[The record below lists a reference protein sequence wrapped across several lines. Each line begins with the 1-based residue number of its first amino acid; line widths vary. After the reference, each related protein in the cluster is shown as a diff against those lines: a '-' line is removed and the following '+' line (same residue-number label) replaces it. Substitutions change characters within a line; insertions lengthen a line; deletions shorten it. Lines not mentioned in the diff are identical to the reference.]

1 MIQTANPASLALPN
15 IFIDAIRTEAA
26 VPTEM
31 DMDRPMPIVRWM
43 FYAFIFSVPLLHT
56 IDVGEDT
63 RLPKIVGYLFVLAA
77 LLQPQICFR
86 RFHVAL
92 WCFAGYIGVY
102 ALLGA
107 FQPAVFQD
115 EVLERLF
122 SLIQLLV
129 MAWIAYNLMGYAGV
143 ARGALVALVASGVM
157 IAILQVTGLA
167 ATDYGVGKQGI
178 SLRVSALGQ
187 NANLMA
193 ATLALALI
201 ALLSLASSSNR
212 LTLPM
217 RYLIWSL
224 LALLGLSIVLTGSR
238 GGLVAL
244 LGGLLVF
251 MLFGTTLQTRIR
263 NCLIGSFVIAIAVL
277 VCLQIEA
284 ARIRWEETFT
294 SGDTAHRNQL
304 FSAAW
309 EMFEES
315 PIIGW
320 GPVQNMY
327 ELGWRVHYAGWVV
340 EDQPWRDT
348 HNLILWILTQT
359 GLCGAIPFF
368 AGIWFCLG
376 AAWRAREGDQGVFPL
391 AMLVTLLIAN
401 QSGNWIHSKLQWL
414 VLAYILASGTSL
426 VIKAARARVAVA
438 PAPLAIPSPV
448 NCS

>member
-1 MIQTANPASLALPN
+1 M
-15 IFIDAIRTEAA
+15 AI
-26 VPTEM
+26 VC
-31 DMDRPMPIVRWM
+31 WM
-43 FYAFIFSVPLLHT
+43 FYAFVFSVPLLHT

-77 LLQPQICFR
+77 LLQPHICFR

-92 WCFAGYIGVY
+92 WCFAAYIGVY

-107 FQPAVFQD
+107 FQPDVFQD
-115 EVLERLF
+115 EILERGF

-129 MAWIAYNLMGYAGV
+129 MAWIAYNLLGEPAV
-143 ARGALVALVASGVM
+143 ARGALIALVASGVLV
-157 IAILQVTGLA
+157 AVLQVTGVA
-167 ATDYGVGKQGI
+167 ATDYGAGKQGT

-193 ATLALALI
+193 TTLSLALI
-201 ALLSLASSSNR
+201 ALLNLASNPTR
-212 LTLPM
+212 LALPM

-224 LALLGLSIVLTGSR
+224 MALLGLSIVLTGSR

-244 LGGLLVF
+244 MGGLLVF
-251 MLFGTTLQTRIR
+251 MLFGTTPEKRLR
-263 NCLIGSFVIAIAVL
+263 NFLIGSLVIAMAVL
-277 VCLQIEA
+277 ICLQLES

-294 SGDTAHRNQL
+294 AGDTAHRNQL

-315 PIIGW
+315 PIVGW
-320 GPVQNMY
+320 GPMQNMY

-348 HNLILWILTQT
+348 HNLVLWVLTQT
-359 GLCGAIPFF
+359 GLLGGIPFF
-368 AGIWFCLG
+368 AGIGFCLV
-376 AAWRAREGDQGVFPL
+376 AAWKARQGTQGVFPL
-391 AMLVTLLIAN
+391 AMAVTLLISN

-414 VLAYILASGTSL
+414 ILAYILASGTSL
-426 VIKAARARVAVA
+426 VVKAVRTKVVVAD
-438 PAPLAIPSPV
+438 APLAIPSRAVVP
-448 NCS
+448 SLGTI

>member
-1 MIQTANPASLALPN
+1 M
-15 IFIDAIRTEAA
+15 
-26 VPTEM
+26 
-31 DMDRPMPIVRWM
+31 
-43 FYAFIFSVPLLHT
+43 
-56 IDVGEDT
+56 
-63 RLPKIVGYLFVLAA
+63 
-77 LLQPQICFR
+77 
-86 RFHVAL
+86 
-92 WCFAGYIGVY
+92 
-102 ALLGA
+102 
-107 FQPAVFQD
+107 
-115 EVLERLF
+115 
-122 SLIQLLV
+122 QLLV
-129 MAWIAYNLMGYAGV
+129 MTWVAFNLFRYDRV
-143 ARGALVALVASGVM
+143 AKGALLALIASCIVL
-157 IAILQVTGLA
+157 AVLQVSGLG
-167 ATDYGVGKQGI
+167 ATSYGAGRYAV
-178 SLRVSALGQ
+178 SARVSALGQ
-187 NANLMA
+187 NANELA
-193 ATLALALI
+193 CTLSLALI
-201 ALLSLASSSNR
+201 ALLGLAYGSAR
-212 LTLPM
+212 RALPL
-217 RYLIWSL
+217 RP
-224 LALLGLSIVLTGSR
+224 LAWPCLVLLGLVVVLTGSR

-244 LGGLLVF
+244 LGGLLIF
-251 MLFGTTLQTRIR
+251 MLFGTTIQARIR
-263 NCLIGSFVIAIAVL
+263 NCLIGSFVIGVAIL

-348 HNLILWILTQT
+348 HNLVLWILTQT
-359 GLCGAIPFF
+359 GLFGAIPFF

-376 AAWRAREGDQGVFPL
+376 AAWKARQGDQGVFPL

-414 VLAYILASGTSL
+414 ILAYILASGTSL
-426 VIKAARARVAVA
+426 VIKAARARVAVV